1 MSAQIRPGESIDG
14 FIVESC
20 LHEGGTGYVYRVR
33 PAEDRA
39 PGFPLLMKVPGVG
52 PGEPTIGVESFEIE
66 QTILPRLT
74 GPHVPRVVSI
84 GDDPLRPY
92 IVMEEIEGQS
102 LGATVARG
110 RHPTADVAGIGAALA
125 DAVHSVHRQHVIHF
139 DLKPENFI
147 LRPDGRAVLIDFG
160 FARHAHYPDLLA
172 EGDAFAA
179 GSAAYVSP
187 EQLQG
192 IRNDLRSDVF
202 ALGAILYE
210 LATGETPFGEPETFA
225 GLRDRL
231 WRIPAPP
238 RSIVPTLPEWLQ
250 EVILHCLERR
260 AERRYLSA
268 AHVAFDLRHPD
279 QVPITIRGQRT
290 EAPSLMLQLG
300 RWWRLHGARP
310 EPRNASAEA
319 PVVLVAIDT
328 EHLDDERHHALRE
341 AVRPFIASNADYRL
355 MLVSAIGAA
364 PLGEGERLEDTASGK
379 HLEHRNRL
387 RQWAAPLKLAPA
399 RTSLHVIESSDPA
412 QTILDMAGANSVDLI
427 VIGAPAPDSRTLAW
441 WRSVASGVT
450 ADARCSV
457 HVVRVPERGP
467 ARETEA

>member
-33 PAEDRA
+33 SAEDRA

-52 PGEPTIGVESFEIE
+52 PGEPTIGVVSFEIE

-74 GPHVPRVVSI
+74 GPHVPRVMST

-92 IVMEEIEGQS
+92 IVMEEIAGES
-102 LGATVARG
+102 LATIVARG

-268 AHVAFDLRHPD
+268 AHVAFDLRHPE

-290 EAPSLMLQLG
+290 AAPSLMLQLG

-310 EPRNASAEA
+310 EPRNASTEA

-399 RTSLHVIESSDPA
+399 RTSLHVIESGDPA
-412 QTILDMAGANSVDLI
+412 QTILDMAGANHVDLI

-457 HVVRVPERGP
+457 HVVRAP
-467 ARETEA
+467 ARGSAPEEEA

>member
-1 MSAQIRPGESIDG
+1 M
-14 FIVESC
+14 
-20 LHEGGTGYVYRVR
+20 
-33 PAEDRA
+33 
-39 PGFPLLMKVPGVG
+39 
-52 PGEPTIGVESFEIE
+52 
-66 QTILPRLT
+66 
-74 GPHVPRVVSI
+74 
-84 GDDPLRPY
+84 
-92 IVMEEIEGQS
+92 
-102 LGATVARG
+102 
-110 RHPTADVAGIGAALA
+110 
-125 DAVHSVHRQHVIHF
+125 HSVHRQHVIHF

-147 LRPDGRAVLIDFG
+147 LRPDGQAVLIDFG

-192 IRNDLRSDVF
+192 IRNDPRSDVF

-268 AHVAFDLRHPD
+268 AHVAFDLRHPE

-290 EAPSLMLQLG
+290 AAPSLMLQLG

-310 EPRNASAEA
+310 ERPQREHGGSGRPRRRRHGAPGRRAPSA
-319 PVVLVAIDT
+319 LCGQ
-328 EHLDDERHHALRE
+328 

-387 RQWAAPLKLAPA
+387 RQWVSAAQA
-399 RTSLHVIESSDPA
+399 RARAHVAARDRVGRPGADDPRPGRREPRGSDR
-412 QTILDMAGANSVDLI
+412 D
-427 VIGAPAPDSRTLAW
+427 R
-441 WRSVASGVT
+441 R
-450 ADARCSV
+450 AR
-457 HVVRVPERGP
+457 
-467 ARETEA
+467 A